1 MDLKEEFSFLHKLGL
16 SVAVFG
22 KHLKK
27 SYRSPGELIL
37 FIIVTR
43 LVSDELCYQDTL
55 PEGVLNRLR
64 NWIRCGD
71 LTGLAAEWRELDVIG
86 YKVKTYLAGGNPGID
101 CSTVMDEMFLNED
114 GKNYTYT
121 LSKETRRVVRISH
134 PQDEISLRNASSPF
148 SDHIS

>member
-1 MDLKEEFSFLHKLGL
+1 M
-16 SVAVFG
+16 
-22 KHLKK
+22 
-27 SYRSPGELIL
+27 
-37 FIIVTR
+37 
-43 LVSDELCYQDTL
+43 
-55 PEGVLNRLR
+55 
-64 NWIRCGD
+64 
-71 LTGLAAEWRELDVIG
+71 AAEWRELDVIG

-134 PQDEISLRNASSPF
+134 PQDEISLSNASSPF